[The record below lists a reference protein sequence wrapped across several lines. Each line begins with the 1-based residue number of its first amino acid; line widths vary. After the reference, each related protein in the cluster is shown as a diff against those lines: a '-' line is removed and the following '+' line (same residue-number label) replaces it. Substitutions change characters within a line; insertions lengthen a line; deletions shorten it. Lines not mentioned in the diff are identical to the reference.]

1 MTTQPDVPTA
11 VRDAALIHF
20 RLAITGY
27 LFNPELCGFSLT
39 GRIFFDRKERFK
51 QGRLICTSVVEEFF
65 EHCGYMIA
73 VTWSGSAYVL
83 VAEDGPWVYMFPHGR
98 RNGSATDS

>member
-11 VRDAALIHF
+11 VREAALIQF
-20 RLAITGY
+20 RQAITGY

-39 GRIFFDRKERFK
+39 GRIFFDQKERFK
-51 QGRLICTSVVEEFF
+51 AGRLILTSTVEEFF

-83 VAEDGPWVYMFPHGR
+83 VADDGPWAFEFPHGR
-98 RNGSATDS
+98 WNGSATNS